1 MSSFNGFILL
11 LLLLLLLVFA
21 FTVVSVEPRQ
31 GLPPEFTRWH
41 VYVVNGLS
49 DGRMLFVHCKSKDN
63 DLGSRN
69 LDVGTNFTW
78 SFQQHIFQRTL
89 FWCYVSED
97 DNDYDGGGAHASF
110 KVFWQDVLL
119 FHKCSWKDC
128 IWIAK
133 DDGIYIKNVPRNADE
148 FRWQWKPGLL
158 QH

>member
-1 MSSFNGFILL
+1 MSSFNGFIL

-21 FTVVSVEPRQ
+21 FTVVSVEPRR

-49 DGRMLFVHCKSKDN
+49 DGRMLFVHCKSRDN

-78 SFQQHIFQRTL
+78 SFQQHIFRRTL
-89 FWCYVSED
+89 FWCYVSKD

>member
-1 MSSFNGFILL
+1 MSSFNGFIL

-31 GLPPEFTRWH
+31 GLPTEFTRWH

-63 DLGSRN
+63 DLGGRN

-78 SFQQHIFQRTL
+78 SFQQHIFRRTL
-89 FWCYVSED
+89 FWCYASKD